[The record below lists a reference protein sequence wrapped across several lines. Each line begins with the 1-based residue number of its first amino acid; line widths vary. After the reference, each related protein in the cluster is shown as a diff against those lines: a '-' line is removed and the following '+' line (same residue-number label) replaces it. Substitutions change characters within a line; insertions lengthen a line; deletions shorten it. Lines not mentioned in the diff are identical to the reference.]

1 MSALK
6 LHTLKQ
12 KLWAIVAASFVARA
26 LIFLSLPKTF
36 TTFAPDEGTYAS
48 LARWIGESKPAGEFP
63 GFGESL
69 YLSGRTLIV
78 PASALVRLGL
88 SDLDSI
94 RLTSTIYGLLCL
106 LIVVLATLRYFRF
119 VKSDSKS
126 RVFNEKLALTLI
138 LIYAFLPSHFLWS
151 NLGLRESANEFW
163 LLTSFLMFHI
173 TKNQKKKT
181 RITGLVLLPLSIGL
195 VFSSRPQV
203 GSLLVLTLLLAT
215 LLNFK
220 MRNLDKLL
228 LCMVILA
235 GFIFGQSLTT
245 HDFKGISETIR
256 QIENIPVQQNLNQV
270 GASSRI
276 RPPNCPFEESEK
288 DNVLLCLAW
297 RAPYMTAT
305 FMFRPIVKVDVSNNN
320 GLAAAVENLAWFI
333 FCLTIL
339 VLLYRGKGIPFFES
353 LSPSILLFLLFVISA
368 SAYQGNMGTGFRH
381 KSLILWVV
389 LLMIFVLAWRKT
401 ESPEGN
407 TRGNSQESAV

>member
-1 MSALK
+1 
-6 LHTLKQ
+6 
-12 KLWAIVAASFVARA
+12 
-26 LIFLSLPKTF
+26 
-36 TTFAPDEGTYAS
+36 
-48 LARWIGESKPAGEFP
+48 
-63 GFGESL
+63 
-69 YLSGRTLIV
+69 
-78 PASALVRLGL
+78 
-88 SDLDSI
+88 
-94 RLTSTIYGLLCL
+94 
-106 LIVVLATLRYFRF
+106 
-119 VKSDSKS
+119 
-126 RVFNEKLALTLI
+126 
-138 LIYAFLPSHFLWS
+138 
-151 NLGLRESANEFW
+151 
-163 LLTSFLMFHI
+163 MFHI

-220 MRNLDKLL
+220 MRNLNKLL

-288 DNVLLCLAW
+288 DTVLLCLAW

-339 VLLYRGKGIPFFES
+339 VLLYRKKGIPFFES

-401 ESPEGN
+401 ESPEEN